1 MYVFFQFI
9 KKFFVYLI
17 HLKGSNFKGFKLNVA
32 GNLKGKRRSSKKYI
46 TYGQFPLQS
55 FNKNIEFA
63 KLHAFTIYGVFGLK
77 FWVYRS
83 K

>member
-1 MYVFFQFI
+1 MQF
-9 KKFFVYLI
+9 KESTFR
-17 HLKGSNFKGFKLNVA
+17 GFKLSIA
-32 GNLKGKRRSSKKYI
+32 GNLKGKRRSSKKHI

-63 KLHAFTIYGVFGLK
+63 KLHAFTIYGTFGLK
-77 FWVYRS
+77 FWVYRL